1 MKPIAILTLNKVD
14 YPILKVKEG
23 YVAVDE
29 NPKKLNGSWYLS
41 LEGQVALCDRDKTV
55 VGINQIIASTFP
67 LEGVKRFEMVDEAE
81 QYALSIIPHTDEG
94 NVEDDIDSAK
104 RRLIVHGYKTA
115 QSKGL
120 FNEEQMHLLAA
131 YVTDF
136 IAGRKGDF
144 MITTPK
150 DVADKFI
157 QTLLPRYEVEMELT
171 DADEVYHEVGENLYN
186 NHFHHYDTGRKT
198 IKKEFEHLYKIPI
211 TYEKEGITYLKFKTV
226 K

>member
-1 MKPIAILTLNKVD
+1 MKPIAILNINGND
-14 YPILKVKEG
+14 HSILKVKEG
-23 YVAVDE
+23 YVVIDE
-29 NPKKLNGSWYLS
+29 ITNEERNHFQGWLVFQNELKQSVIVQSNQNNLINP
-41 LEGQVALCDRDKTV
+41 V
-55 VGINQIIASTFP
+55 VGKDKKIITSTFP

-120 FNEEQMHLLAA
+120 FNEEQMYLLAA

-157 QTLLPRYEVEMELT
+157 QTLLPRYEVEMEEYRHNSCVNKCASYPSDCLCKM
-171 DADEVYHEVGENLYN
+171 EG
-186 NHFHHYDTGRKT
+186 
-198 IKKEFEHLYKIPI
+198 IKPL
-211 TYEKEGITYLKFKTV
+211 TYEKDGVTYLKFK
-226 K
+226 KH